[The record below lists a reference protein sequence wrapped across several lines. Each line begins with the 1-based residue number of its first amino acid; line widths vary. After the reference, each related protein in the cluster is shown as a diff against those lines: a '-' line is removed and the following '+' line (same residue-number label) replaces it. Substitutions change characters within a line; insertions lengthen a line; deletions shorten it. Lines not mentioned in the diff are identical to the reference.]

1 MDVREKLVELL
12 NASPDIRMPYTPT
25 EIVADRLIAHGVTVI
40 PPEGIGEMS
49 DGYHTF
55 NELYHHRAV
64 LFSVICNAMPDKA
77 WKSKRHDTGDMYDGM
92 FIVGIET
99 NHGQATY
106 HYDVDPYWD
115 MFNVPELEYAPKW
128 DGHTPQEAIN
138 RIANGVTVQEWYSA
152 SNPPKEDGTYLVQT
166 NTGTITTA
174 RFYAFK
180 SFPATKY
187 LPACHRSA
195 SWQSNRNVVKWTYL
209 PQPPKGE

>member
-1 MDVREKLVELL
+1 MDVREKLVELIVE
-12 NASPDIRMPYTPT
+12 ASHECDDFYDLWDMRQAADDI
-25 EIVADRLIAHGVTVI
+25 ADFLIAHGVT
-40 PPEGIGEMS
+40 
-49 DGYHTF
+49 
-55 NELYHHRAV
+55 A
-64 LFSVICNAMPDKA
+64 
-77 WKSKRHDTGDMYDGM
+77 
-92 FIVGIET
+92 
-99 NHGQATY
+99 
-106 HYDVDPYWD
+106 
-115 MFNVPELEYAPKW
+115 
-128 DGHTPQEAIN
+128 
-138 RIANGVTVQEWYSA
+138 QEWYSA